1 MFTLKILF
9 YSIIFIE
16 VFTIIYNLI
25 KFLIFKIYNYSFP
38 KTYNSKYNNDFHLY
52 VLIPCYKETKVIK
65 NTIQFFL
72 KLINNNSNI
81 DFYIITTQ
89 KEKAENHSFQTTY
102 DYILNLNIKNEKF
115 HILNYPHVNG
125 MMADQLNY
133 AINKILESQD
143 LPKDRVYFSIY
154 NADSH
159 PDSSTFIEL
168 FEKISQ
174 YHFPKLIQQYSNYFL
189 NYDYQN
195 CIMRG
200 FSIYQTA
207 FEFRNG
213 IINNKLSKFLYS
225 HVVGHGLTIR
235 ADYITSIG
243 GFTSKFWCEDI
254 YLTGLIHNNN
264 EKIFS
269 LKSFDNAEN
278 PISLKVQIIQNAVW
292 FKTAS
297 HHFSIFKD
305 IQRHNKLSLNGLIW
319 LLHELR
325 ASLVWIFMPFFIIYT
340 FIYPTILQDYKLLL
354 LAIFTYLVFIF
365 VNYFFY
371 LLVVN
376 FKRFHT
382 YIKNYFSTCLAVLLT
397 CIGPIY
403 SLFLKEKIKT
413 AR

>member
-1 MFTLKILF
+1 MRLLF

-16 VFTIIYNLI
+16 IFTIIYNLI
-25 KFLIFKIYNYSFP
+25 KFLVFKIYNYFFQKP
-38 KTYNSKYNNDFHLY
+38 YDSKYNNDFHLY
-52 VLIPCYKETKVIK
+52 VLIPCYKEKKVIK
-65 NTIQFFL
+65 NTIQFFF

-89 KEKAENHSFQTTY
+89 KEKEENPSLQTTY
-102 DYILNLNIKNEKF
+102 DYILNLNIKSKKF

-143 LPKDRVYFSIY
+143 LPKGRVYFSIY

-174 YHFPKLIQQYSNYFL
+174 YHFPKVIQQYSNYFL
-189 NYDYQN
+189 NYETQDF
-195 CIMRG
+195 IMRG

-213 IINNKLSKFLYS
+213 VINNNLSKLLYS

-254 YLTGLIHNNN
+254 YLTGLIHNSN
-264 EKIFS
+264 EKILS

-278 PISLKVQIIQNAVW
+278 PTNLKVQIVQNAVW

-305 IQRHNKLSLNGLIW
+305 IQRHNNLSLNGLIW

-325 ASLVWIFMPFFIIYT
+325 ASFIWIFMPLFILYT
-340 FIYPTILQDYKLLL
+340 FVYPIISQNYKLLL
-354 LAIFTYLVFIF
+354 LAIITYFVFIF
-365 VNYFFY
+365 VNYFLN

-376 FKRFHT
+376 FKRFHN

-413 AR
+413 ER

>member
-1 MFTLKILF
+1 M
-9 YSIIFIE
+9 
-16 VFTIIYNLI
+16 
-25 KFLIFKIYNYSFP
+25 
-38 KTYNSKYNNDFHLY
+38 SKL
-52 VLIPCYKETKVIK
+52 
-65 NTIQFFL
+65 
-72 KLINNNSNI
+72 
-81 DFYIITTQ
+81 
-89 KEKAENHSFQTTY
+89 
-102 DYILNLNIKNEKF
+102 
-115 HILNYPHVNG
+115 
-125 MMADQLNY
+125 
-133 AINKILESQD
+133 
-143 LPKDRVYFSIY
+143 
-154 NADSH
+154 
-159 PDSSTFIEL
+159 
-168 FEKISQ
+168 
-174 YHFPKLIQQYSNYFL
+174 
-189 NYDYQN
+189 
-195 CIMRG
+195 
-200 FSIYQTA
+200 
-207 FEFRNG
+207 
-213 IINNKLSKFLYS
+213 LYS

-376 FKRFHT
+376 FKRFHSC
-382 YIKNYFSTCLAVLLT
+382 IKNYFSTCLAVLLT
-397 CIGPIY
+397 CTCPIY

-413 AR
+413 ER